1 MTDRQDGLGGAGFPA
16 ANETVIARI
25 DRFCDT
31 VPRERAR
38 AERHDPLVLFVTEG
52 PGWPY
57 YARPKRAPRGRI
69 TVADVRR
76 VRARQRELGTPES
89 FEWIEQAAPD
99 LTAAAAG
106 AGLKVTAHPL
116 MILDTPP
123 GRTRLPRGVVVRAVR
138 WDEPDLARVVA
149 VPDVAFAHPGTAVG
163 LAGPAERDKLAAERG
178 QAALS
183 RMRETL
189 AAGHSVLAAA
199 FDGEGPLAAGSCQS
213 AGDVA
218 EITGVGTLPSA
229 RRQGL
234 GAAVT
239 AELAALAMTGGART
253 AFLSASDGA
262 VARVYAGLGFRR
274 VGTAM
279 IAEPG

>member
-1 MTDRQDGLGGAGFPA
+1 LTDREQGLGGPGVPA

-31 VPRERAR
+31 VPKQRAR
-38 AERHDPLVLFVTEG
+38 AEQYGPLVLFVPEG

-57 YARPKRAPRGRI
+57 YARPKQGPRGQI

-76 VRARQRELGTPES
+76 VRARQRELGIPES
-89 FEWIEQAAPD
+89 FEWIEQMAPD
-99 LTAAAAG
+99 LTEAAAG
-106 AGLKVTAHPL
+106 AGLGVTAHPL

-123 GRTRLPRGVVVRAVR
+123 ARTPLPAGVAVRTVR
-138 WDEPDLARVVA
+138 WDEPDLARIVA
-149 VPDVAFAHPGTAVG
+149 VPDVAFAHPGTSVG
-163 LAGPAERDKLAAERG
+163 LAGPPERDKLAADRDRAG
-178 QAALS
+178 MS

-199 FDGEGPLAAGSCQS
+199 FDDEGPLAAGSCQS

-239 AELAALAMTGGART
+239 AELAILAMADGIRT
-253 AFLSASDGA
+253 VFLSASDGA

-274 VGTAM
+274 IGTAM

>member
-1 MTDRQDGLGGAGFPA
+1 LTDREHGLGGPGVPA
-16 ANETVIARI
+16 ADETVIARI

-31 VPRERAR
+31 VPKQRAR
-38 AERHDPLVLFVTEG
+38 AEQYGPLVLFVPEG

-57 YARPKRAPRGRI
+57 YARPKQGPRGRI

-76 VRARQRELGTPES
+76 VRARQRELGIPES
-89 FEWIEQAAPD
+89 FEWIEQVAPD
-99 LTAAAAG
+99 LTDAAAG
-106 AGLKVTAHPL
+106 AGLEVTAHPL
-116 MILDTPP
+116 VILDTLP
-123 GRTRLPRGVVVRAVR
+123 GRTQLPAGVAVRTVR
-138 WDEPDLARVVA
+138 WDEPDLARIVA

-163 LAGPAERDKLAAERG
+163 LAGPAERDKLAADRD
-178 QAALS
+178 QAGIS

-199 FDGEGPLAAGSCQS
+199 FDDEGPLAAGSCQS

-239 AELAALAMTGGART
+239 AELAALAMADGIRT
-253 AFLSASDGA
+253 VFLSASDGA
-262 VARVYAGLGFRR
+262 VARVYTGLGFRR
-274 VGTAM
+274 IGTAM
-279 IAEPG
+279 IAESG